1 VASEEGIVTRIDPA
15 GAWVKTVR
23 GDCCESCT
31 SKSMCHTM
39 GGGKEMEVPALNAAG
54 ARVGDRVVLKMNT
67 APFLK
72 ATFLV
77 YLFPVLLLVV
87 GATVGEWLARSS
99 SAYSP
104 LPAALAGFGSLAIGL
119 IVMKLAADRLA
130 RRQSYRPRIVRVI
143 GRGETHGVAGSR
155 DRETNP
161 GEKQ

>member
-1 VASEEGIVTRIDPA
+1 VASEEGVVTRIDAA
-15 GAWVKTVR
+15 GTWVKTMR

-39 GGGKEMEVPALNAAG
+39 GGGKEMEVAALNAAG
-54 ARVGDRVVLKMNT
+54 ARVGDRVVLKMDT

-77 YLFPVLLLVV
+77 YLFPVLLLVI

-99 SAYSP
+99 AAYSP
-104 LPAALAGFGSLAIGL
+104 LPAALAGFGSLALGL
-119 IVMKLAADRLA
+119 VVMKLTADRLV

-143 GRGETHGVAGSR
+143 ARGAGM
-155 DRETNP
+155 T
-161 GEKQ
+161 G

>member
-1 VASEEGIVTRIDPA
+1 MD
-15 GAWVKTVR
+15 
-23 GDCCESCT
+23 
-31 SKSMCHTM
+31 
-39 GGGKEMEVPALNAAG
+39 
-54 ARVGDRVVLKMNT
+54 T

-119 IVMKLAADRLA
+119 VVMKLAADRLA

-143 GRGETHGVAGSR
+143 GRW
-155 DRETNP
+155 
-161 GEKQ
+161 